1 MRDSDLAPRPEAH
14 YSADVVADRSIVRS
28 LPAICQF
35 GRYELLGRIAVGG
48 MAEIFLA
55 RERENI
61 AGAGHRHL
69 VIKRVLSH
77 VVDDPTFQD
86 MFFDEARLAMRL
98 QHPAIVHIYEFGEE
112 AGSTYLAM
120 EWVDGIALG
129 KLIRRARD
137 VGGIPA
143 PVCVKI
149 AATVAEAL
157 HYAHRVRGDEGQPLG
172 IVHRDV
178 SPQNIMVSNEG
189 NVKLLDFGIAKA
201 TDQLSR
207 TSDGQVKGKFA
218 YMAPEQCVG
227 DPVDGRADVF
237 ALGVCLFESLTGKP
251 LYHRKTQYET
261 MRAVLEDPLPT
272 LATRRPD
279 LPEDLDAILQK
290 ALAKDANDRFADA
303 GQMQLALEQ
312 WLARHQEVVLATS
325 IADHL
330 GEVLGSDVVRGPQV
344 DSTPFGQSFKGSMPA
359 APIPS
364 LPPSSITSRP
374 PPPASVEELGSS
386 ALIELESAEEKK
398 KRPVWLWLVP
408 LLLLL
413 LVGGGVAAWLTM
425 GSPELAA
432 TGPAPG
438 TAIPGTATPSAA
450 LPAETPGSSL
460 VVPPPTAQGTDEGAA
475 TDDNAGGEPSVP
487 AVSDSSP
494 AGEAPATDVPA
505 ADATGLL
512 RVDSRPSGARVSI
525 DGEFR
530 GETPLTLDGL
540 PVGQLRVEISRRGYR
555 DWEGLAV
562 LRDGQTVSLTP
573 TLTRARPGARMRPT
587 PMETVDT
594 SAMDTSAME
603 ATPPPQMTQR
613 ATGSGELRV
622 NTRPWS
628 RVYVGDRLLGT
639 TPLGGVSLPAG
650 RANLRFV
657 DRDGET
663 HRRSVTIRQGERE
676 TLFLDFSQ

>member
-1 MRDSDLAPRPEAH
+1 M
-14 YSADVVADRSIVRS
+14 VADRSIVRS

-290 ALAKDANDRFADA
+290 ALAKDAKDRFADA

-330 GEVLGSDVVRGPQV
+330 GEVLGSDIVRGPQV

-413 LVGGGVAAWLTM
+413 LVGGGAAAWLMM
-425 GSPELAA
+425 GTSELA
-432 TGPAPG
+432 TTSG
-438 TAIPGTATPSAA
+438 TTPSAP
-450 LPAETPGSSL
+450 LPGAETPGSSL
-460 VVPPPTAQGTDEGAA
+460 VVPPPTPQATDEATAHGAA
-475 TDDNAGGEPSVP
+475 PDDNAAGEPSAP
-487 AVSDSSP
+487 AVADSSP
-494 AGEAPATDVPA
+494 VAEMDPGADAPAVA
-505 ADATGLL
+505 GATGLL

-540 PVGQLRVEISRRGYR
+540 PVGQLRVGVSRRGYR

-562 LRDGQTVSLTP
+562 LRDGQTVALTP

-587 PMETVDT
+587 PMETVAD
-594 SAMDTSAME
+594 SSAME
-603 ATPPPQMTQR
+603 TPPPAPMTQR

-663 HRRSVTIRQGERE
+663 HRRSVTIRPGERE
-676 TLFLDFSQ
+676 TVFLDFSE

>member
-1 MRDSDLAPRPEAH
+1 M
-14 YSADVVADRSIVRS
+14 VADRSIVRS

-112 AGSTYLAM
+112 AGSTFLAM
-120 EWVDGIALG
+120 EWVDGIAFG

-143 PVCVKI
+143 PICVKV

-178 SPQNIMVSNEG
+178 SPQNIMISNEG

-237 ALGVCLFESLTGKP
+237 ALGVCLFEALTGKP

-272 LATRRPD
+272 LAIHRPD
-279 LPEDLDAILQK
+279 LPQDLDDIVQK
-290 ALAKDANDRFADA
+290 ALAKEATDRFADA
-303 GQMQLALEQ
+303 GAMQLALEQ
-312 WLARHQEVVLATS
+312 WLARHQEVVLATR

-330 GEVLGSDVVRGPQV
+330 GEVLGSDIVRGPQV
-344 DSTPFGQSFKGSMPA
+344 DSTPFGQSFRGNIPA
-359 APIPS
+359 AL
-364 LPPSSITSRP
+364 LPKLPASSP
-374 PPPASVEELGSS
+374 PPPSVEELGSS
-386 ALIELESAEEKK
+386 ALIVLDSEEVSEP
-398 KRPVWLWLVP
+398 KRRSVWLWLAP

-413 LVGGGVAAWLTM
+413 LTGGGVAAYLMYTAYLTV
-425 GSPELAA
+425 GPEVA
-432 TGPAPG
+432 TSSGG
-438 TAIPGTATPSAA
+438 RTVTTP
-450 LPAETPGSSL
+450 
-460 VVPPPTAQGTDEGAA
+460 VVPPATAASTSTENTGALDGPNAEAVPREAADPAAVAAEAVPTAVAAEG
-475 TDDNAGGEPSVP
+475 
-487 AVSDSSP
+487 
-494 AGEAPATDVPA
+494 
-505 ADATGLL
+505 TGLL
-512 RVDSRPSGARVSI
+512 RVDSRPTGARVSI

-530 GETPLTLDGL
+530 GETPLSLDGL
-540 PVGQLRVEISRRGYR
+540 PSGQLRLEISLRGYR

-562 LRDGQTVSLTP
+562 LRNGQTVALTP
-573 TLTRARPGARMRPT
+573 TLRRARPGARMSPT

-594 SAMDTSAME
+594 DESVMDEPVAMAQ
-603 ATPPPQMTQR
+603 PPS
-613 ATGSGELRV
+613 GSGELRV

-628 RVYVGDRLLGT
+628 RVYLGERLLGT
-639 TPLGGVSLPAG
+639 TPLGGVNLPAG
-650 RANLRFV
+650 RTNLRFV

-663 HRRSVTIRQGERE
+663 HRRSVTIRAGERE
-676 TLFLDFSQ
+676 TMFLDFSE

>member
-1 MRDSDLAPRPEAH
+1 
-14 YSADVVADRSIVRS
+14 
-28 LPAICQF
+28 
-35 GRYELLGRIAVGG
+35 

-61 AGAGHRHL
+61 VGAGHRHL

-98 QHPAIVHIYEFGEE
+98 QHPAIVHVYEFGEE

-143 PVCVKI
+143 PVCVKV

-178 SPQNIMVSNEG
+178 SPQNIMISNEG

-237 ALGVCLFESLTGKP
+237 ALGVCLYEALTGKP

-272 LATRRPD
+272 LKAHRLD
-279 LPEDLDAILQK
+279 LPQDLDEIVQK
-290 ALAKDANDRFADA
+290 ALAKDASDRFRDA
-303 GQMQLALEQ
+303 GEMQFALEQ
-312 WLARHQEVVLATS
+312 WLARHQEVVLATR

-330 GEVLGSDVVRGPQV
+330 GEVLGSDMVRGPQV
-344 DSTPFGQSFKGSMPA
+344 DSTPFGQSFKGSIPS
-359 APIPS
+359 APIPK
-364 LPPSSITSRP
+364 LPSSSITSRP
-374 PPPASVEELGSS
+374 PPPSVEELGSS
-386 ALIELESAEEKK
+386 ALIALDSAEERK
-398 KRPVWLWLVP
+398 KRPFWFWLVP

-413 LVGGGVAAWLTM
+413 FVGVGVAAWLLM
-425 GSPELAA
+425 PPDEIAA
-432 TGPAPG
+432 IPPG
-438 TAIPGTATPSAA
+438 TASTAP
-450 LPAETPGSSL
+450 
-460 VVPPPTAQGTDEGAA
+460 VVPPVVPPVVADGLPDEGTQA
-475 TDDNAGGEPSVP
+475 DNAGTEIPVDTVGTPENIDSIPEPANPPV
-487 AVSDSSP
+487 AE
-494 AGEAPATDVPA
+494 G
-505 ADATGLL
+505 TGSL
-512 RVDSRPSGARVSI
+512 RVDSRPTGARVSI

-530 GETPLTLDGL
+530 GETPLSLDGL
-540 PVGQLRVEISRRGYR
+540 SVGQRRVEITLRGYR

-562 LRDGQTVSLTP
+562 LVDGQPVALTP
-573 TLTRARPGARMRPT
+573 TLRRARTTAMRAAQMRETMNETSVMEEPVMVAPPAMT
-587 PMETVDT
+587 PRRGT
-594 SAMDTSAME
+594 
-603 ATPPPQMTQR
+603 
-613 ATGSGELRV
+613 GELRV

-650 RANLRFV
+650 RTNLRFV
-657 DRDGET
+657 DRDGVT
-663 HRRSVTIRQGERE
+663 HRRSVTIDAGERE
-676 TLFLDFSQ
+676 TMFLDFSSE

>member
-1 MRDSDLAPRPEAH
+1 M
-14 YSADVVADRSIVRS
+14 VADRSIVRS

-290 ALAKDANDRFADA
+290 ALAKDAKDRFADA

-312 WLARHQEVVLATS
+312 WLARHQEVVLATR

-330 GEVLGSDVVRGPQV
+330 GEVLGSDIVRGPQV

-413 LVGGGVAAWLTM
+413 LVGGGGAAWLLVGNT
-425 GSPELAA
+425 EVAA
-432 TGPAPG
+432 TPG
-438 TAIPGTATPSAA
+438 AVTPGAAIPGAELPSAVV
-450 LPAETPGSSL
+450 PGAETPGSSL
-460 VVPPPTAQGTDEGAA
+460 VVPPAAQGEGTTGVTPGAEASDPSEGAVADTPPTAETPTPGT
-475 TDDNAGGEPSVP
+475 
-487 AVSDSSP
+487 
-494 AGEAPATDVPA
+494 EAPAAT
-505 ADATGLL
+505 DATGLL

-555 DWEGLAV
+555 NWEGLAV
-562 LRDGQTVSLTP
+562 LREGQTVALTP
-573 TLTRARPGARMRPT
+573 TLVRARPGARMRQASMDVASDT
-587 PMETVDT
+587 SAMDT

-603 ATPPPQMTQR
+603 AAPPAMTQR
-613 ATGSGELRV
+613 AAGSGELRV

-676 TLFLDFSQ
+676 TLFLDFSE

>member
-1 MRDSDLAPRPEAH
+1 
-14 YSADVVADRSIVRS
+14 
-28 LPAICQF
+28 
-35 GRYELLGRIAVGG
+35 

-143 PVCVKI
+143 PICVKV

-237 ALGVCLFESLTGKP
+237 ALGVCLFEALTGKP

-272 LATRRPD
+272 LATHRPD
-279 LPEDLDAILQK
+279 LPQDLDDILQK
-290 ALAKDANDRFADA
+290 ALAKDAVDRFADA
-303 GQMQLALEQ
+303 GQLQLALEQ
-312 WLARHQEVVLATS
+312 WLARHQEVVLATT

-330 GEVLGSDVVRGPQV
+330 GEVLGSDIVRGPQV
-344 DSTPFGQSFKGSMPA
+344 DSTPFGQSFKGSMPG

-398 KRPVWLWLVP
+398 RRPVWLWLVP

-413 LVGGGVAAWLTM
+413 LIGGGAAAWLLM
-425 GSPELAA
+425 PSGEIAMA
-432 TGPAPG
+432 
-438 TAIPGTATPSAA
+438 PGTATPSAV
-450 LPAETPGSSL
+450 LPGAESPGSSL
-460 VVPPPTAQGTDEGAA
+460 VVPPAAVLIPGNGEAGDPANNATTDSTPTAEAPTEQPTE
-475 TDDNAGGEPSVP
+475 VP
-487 AVSDSSP
+487 AV
-494 AGEAPATDVPA
+494 VA
-505 ADATGLL
+505 ADGTGLL
-512 RVDSRPSGARVSI
+512 RVDSRPTGARVSI

-530 GETPLTLDGL
+530 GETPLSLDGL
-540 PVGQLRVEISRRGYR
+540 PVGQLRVEISMRGYR

-562 LRDGQTVSLTP
+562 LRNGQTVALTP
-573 TLTRARPGARMRPT
+573 TLRRARTNGQMRRT
-587 PMETVDT
+587 PVETMEAVVADT
-594 SAMDTSAME
+594 SVME
-603 ATPPPQMTQR
+603 APPAPMTQR
-613 ATGSGELRV
+613 PTGTGELRV

-628 RVYVGDRLLGT
+628 RVYLGDRLLGT

-650 RANLRFV
+650 RTSLRFV

-663 HRRSVTIRQGERE
+663 HRRSVTIRAGERE
-676 TLFLDFSQ
+676 TMFLDFSE

>member
-1 MRDSDLAPRPEAH
+1 M
-14 YSADVVADRSIVRS
+14 VADRSIVRS

-112 AGSTYLAM
+112 AGSTFLAM

-237 ALGVCLFESLTGKP
+237 ALGVCLFEALTGKP

-272 LATRRPD
+272 LATHRPD
-279 LPEDLDAILQK
+279 LPKDLDEIVQK
-290 ALAKDANDRFADA
+290 ALAKNAVDRFADA

-312 WLARHQEVVLATS
+312 WLARHQEVVLATR

-330 GEVLGSDVVRGPQV
+330 GEVLGSDMVRGPQV
-344 DSTPFGQSFKGSMPA
+344 DSTPFGQSFKGSMPV
-359 APIPS
+359 APIPK

-374 PPPASVEELGSS
+374 PPPSVEELGSS
-386 ALIELESAEEKK
+386 ALIALESTEEEP
-398 KRPVWLWLVP
+398 KRRPIWLWLAP
-408 LLLLL
+408 LLVLL
-413 LVGGGVAAWLTM
+413 LVGGAAAYFTMYPGEVAT
-425 GSPELAA
+425 S
-432 TGPAPG
+432 
-438 TAIPGTATPSAA
+438 ATPSVPGTSVPNATVPNAA
-450 LPAETPGSSL
+450 VPNAAVPNAAVPSVTPTSPVDSS
-460 VVPPPTAQGTDEGAA
+460 AAA
-475 TDDNAGGEPSVP
+475 TATTII
-487 AVSDSSP
+487 P
-494 AGEAPATDVPA
+494 AGEPAVV
-505 ADATGLL
+505 ADPPVAEGTGLL
-512 RVDSRPSGARVSI
+512 RVDSVPTGARVSI
-525 DGEFR
+525 EGEFR
-530 GETPLTLDGL
+530 GETPLSLDGL
-540 PVGQLRVEISRRGYR
+540 PVGELRVAVSLRGYR

-562 LRDGQTVSLTP
+562 LRNGQTVALAP
-573 TLTRARPGARMRPT
+573 TLSRARPGTRMSTTPEDTVAAVDTSDTDESEDVAPT
-587 PMETVDT
+587 PMAE
-594 SAMDTSAME
+594 
-603 ATPPPQMTQR
+603 R
-613 ATGSGELRV
+613 ASGTGELRV

-628 RVYVGDRLLGT
+628 RVYVGERLLGT

-650 RANLRFV
+650 RTNLRFV

-663 HRRSVTIRQGERE
+663 HRSTVTIRAGEQE
-676 TLFLDFSQ
+676 TIFLDFAQ